1 MTSCSSLFY
10 TYTQVPVGKSI
21 HEKFIN
27 KNKNEVLKEYGL
39 PDKKGSDEAGG
50 QVFVYEEKYI
60 NSITKSSR
68 DYSVVRNIFGQNNTS
83 VSGSDMTN
91 IGVNKK
97 FVNFFFNK
105 SGKVYYYKSNYGEIY
120 RTDKKFK
127 KREFTVFGSVSG
139 ALVLAGIIAIFLPR

>member
-27 KNKNEVLKEYGL
+27 KNKNEVLKKYGL
-39 PDKKGSDEAGG
+39 PDKTVSDEAGG

-60 NSITKSSR
+60 NSTTKSTR
-68 DYSVVRNIFGQNNTS
+68 QYNNTS
-83 VSGSDMTN
+83 AYGLEKTTT
-91 IGVNKK
+91 GVDKK

-105 SGKVYYYKSNYGEIY
+105 SGKVYYYRSNYGEIY

-127 KREFTVFGSVSG
+127 KREFIVFGSVSG
-139 ALVLAGIIAIFLPR
+139 VVLVLSGIMSIFLSR

>member
-1 MTSCSSLFY
+1 MTSCSLFY
-10 TYTQVPVGKSI
+10 NYTQVPVGKSI

-27 KNKNEVLKEYGL
+27 KNKNEVLKQYGL

-68 DYSVVRNIFGQNNTS
+68 DYSVVRNIFDQNNTS

-105 SGKVYYYKSNYGEIY
+105 SGKVYYYRSNYGEIY
-120 RTDKKFK
+120 RTDKKLN
-127 KREFTVFGSVSG
+127 KRNFITTVSVG
-139 ALVLAGIIAIFLPR
+139 GVLALAGILSIFLSR